1 VVDAAHPRGRVR
13 TAPRTLVKDIS
24 VNRALRWLARAVPV
38 PTVLLVRH
46 PCAVVESIM
55 RTPWSW
61 EKWTRDDVEAALRV
75 TMRDVLGADLP
86 VARLADERPRYLA
99 AWWAVETRAA
109 LSALEDVGW
118 GTVVAFE
125 DLVADP
131 AAEIEAIGGPL
142 GFHDLQ
148 IDATRP
154 SHVTAESSPL
164 RSGASPVDSWRAR
177 LSPGDVTAVIE
188 TAHAFGAPLYTDAV
202 YPDRS
207 LMPASMRT

>member
-1 VVDAAHPRGRVR
+1 MSRG
-13 TAPRTLVKDIS
+13 
-24 VNRALRWLARAVPV
+24 
-38 PTVLLVRH
+38 
-46 PCAVVESIM
+46 
-55 RTPWSW
+55 
-61 EKWTRDDVEAALRV
+61 ALRV

-86 VARLADERPRYLA
+86 VARLADERPRFLA
-99 AWWAVETRAA
+99 AWWAVETRSA
-109 LSALEDVGW
+109 LAALEDVES

-131 AAEIEAIGGPL
+131 AAEVEAIGGPL
-142 GFHDLQ
+142 GFHDLR

-154 SHVTAESSPL
+154 SHVTAASSPL

-177 LSPGDVTAVIE
+177 LSPDDATAVIE

-207 LMPASMRT
+207 VIPAPTRT